1 MQIRSIRSI
10 YSGIVLMFLLLTVG
24 INSENYVNVD
34 FISFFDGDVFGV
46 DVDGDYAY
54 IGQGQDHVVLDL
66 TDLSK
71 PSEVMGT
78 ITPPEVLDFAVE
90 SDCVYVSG
98 DGLLIVDIT
107 ALTYLIFYISM
118 E

>member
-10 YSGIVLMFLLLTVG
+10 YSGIILMFLLLTVG
-24 INSENYVNVD
+24 INSKKYFNVD
-34 FISFFDGDVFGV
+34 FIIFFDGEVFGV

-78 ITPPEVLDFAVE
+78 ITPSEVPDFAVE

-107 ALTYLIFYISM
+107 DSPDIFNFL
-118 E
+118 